1 MWCGSAT
8 PVPVLIYIKKI
19 IQPLPEVQFQIL
31 KLLAQVLFRD
41 MRDAFPK

>member
-1 MWCGSAT
+1 MKS
-8 PVPVLIYIKKI
+8 VLGIRIYVVRKKI
-19 IQPLPEVQFQIL
+19 IKPLPEVQFQIL